1 MTSVL
6 SQFNFGQLAQHGQ
19 SIRFGSEGPQVQI
32 LHCPPINEDRMLG
45 TILTGTVVAIGGIAA
60 YFWFKPPSV
69 TPLSTE
75 WLAHTEYQ
83 QTKPGTDLYD
93 NHSHE

>member
-1 MTSVL
+1 
-6 SQFNFGQLAQHGQ
+6 
-19 SIRFGSEGPQVQI
+19 
-32 LHCPPINEDRMLG
+32 MLG
-45 TILTGTVVAIGGIAA
+45 TILTGAVVAISGIAA

-83 QTKPGTDLYD
+83 MTKAGTTLHDD
-93 NHSHE
+93 HSAD